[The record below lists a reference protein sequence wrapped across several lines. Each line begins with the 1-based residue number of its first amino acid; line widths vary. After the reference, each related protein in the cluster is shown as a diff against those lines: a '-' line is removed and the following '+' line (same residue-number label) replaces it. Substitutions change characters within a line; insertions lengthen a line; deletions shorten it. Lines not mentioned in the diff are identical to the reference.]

1 MGLKYLGVSFGV
13 LVLGI
18 GLAVAPAAG
27 AGKAATFTGE
37 VGDAMCGAKHQME
50 GNAAECTA
58 KCIAA
63 GSKYALIVG
72 DKVYTLEADQKAQDE
87 LAKLAGTKATVKGT
101 ADGSTIQV
109 ASVAASK

>member
-1 MGLKYLGVSFGV
+1 MGLKQLGVSLAA
-13 LVLGI
+13 LVLGT
-18 GLAVAPAAG
+18 GLAVTPAMG
-27 AGKAATFTGE
+27 AGKASTFTGE

-50 GNAAECTA
+50 GNPAECTA
-58 KCIAA
+58 TCIAH

-72 DKVYTLEADQKAQDE
+72 EKVYTLEADQKTQDE

-101 ADGSTIQV
+101 ADGNTIQV